1 MRTIL
6 ITGATDGL
14 GRELARRLATDD
26 RVIVH
31 GRDPERV
38 RRARADPERADAE
51 RTRADV
57 GGTGEGVLADAGGTT
72 EGVLADLAD
81 LRQVDR
87 LADEV
92 LGRFDRLDVL
102 VNNAGMG
109 GGPPG
114 SGRAESQDG
123 IELRFAVNYL
133 AGYHLT
139 RRLLPLL
146 VRSAPSKVVNV
157 ASAGQQAIDFAD
169 PMLTHG
175 YGRQRAYS
183 QSKLAQIM
191 FTFDLAEELAGQGV
205 TVNALH
211 PATYMDTTM
220 VREAGAPVMSTV
232 DEGVAATRQLI
243 DGLDGVSGRYFN
255 GLRESR
261 ADAQAYDLAARKRL
275 RELSDDLVRRALG

>member
-6 ITGATDGL
+6 VTGATDGL
-14 GRELARRLATDD
+14 GRHLAARLAASGD

-38 RRARADPERADAE
+38 RRVRAEI
-51 RTRADV
+51 
-57 GGTGEGVLADAGGTT
+57 GGTT
-72 EGVLADLAD
+72 DGLLADLAD

-87 LADEV
+87 MATEV
-92 LGRFDRLDVL
+92 EERFDRLDVL
-102 VNNAGMG
+102 VNNAGVG
-109 GGPPG
+109 GGAPH
-114 SGRAESQDG
+114 SGRQESADG

-139 RRLLPLL
+139 RRLTPLL
-146 VRSAPSKVVNV
+146 VRSAPSRVVNV
-157 ASAGQQAIDFAD
+157 ASVGQQAVDFAD
-169 PMLTHG
+169 PMLTRG

-205 TVNALH
+205 SVTALH

-220 VREAGAPVMSTV
+220 VREAGAPVLSSV
-232 DEGVAATRQLI
+232 REGGDATLRLI
-243 DGLDGVSGRYFN
+243 DGNVPSGTYHV
-255 GLRESR
+255 GASEGR
-261 ADAQAYDLAARKRL
+261 ADPQAYDREARARL
-275 RELSDDLVRRALG
+275 RELSDRLVREALAP

>member
-14 GRELARRLATDD
+14 GRELARRLATAGD

-38 RRARADPERADAE
+38 RRARERA
-51 RTRADV
+51 
-57 GGTGEGVLADAGGTT
+57 GGRT
-72 EGVLADLAD
+72 EGILADLAE
-81 LRQVDR
+81 LRQVER
-87 LADEV
+87 MAAEV
-92 LGRFDRLDVL
+92 RERFDRLDVL
-102 VNNAGMG
+102 VNNAGVG
-109 GGPPG
+109 GGKPF
-114 SGRAESQDG
+114 SGRQLSADG

-146 VRSAPSKVVNV
+146 TASAPARVVNV
-157 ASAGQQAIDFAD
+157 ASVGQQAIDFTD
-169 PMLTHG
+169 PMLTKG

-191 FTFDLAEELAGQGV
+191 FTFDLAEELAGTGV

-211 PATYMDTTM
+211 PATFMNTSM
-220 VREAGAPVMSTV
+220 VREALVPPISSVGQGA
-232 DEGVAATRQLI
+232 EATLRLVN
-243 DGLDGVSGRYFN
+243 GLDGVTGRYFDQQ
-255 GLRESR
+255 RESR
-261 ADAQAYDLAARKRL
+261 ADAQAYDLEARKRL
-275 RELSDDLVRRALG
+275 RELSDDLIRRALS

>member
-14 GRELARRLATDD
+14 GRELARRLAADD

-38 RRARADPERADAE
+38 RRARADAEQADPERVRRE
-51 RTRADV
+51 Q
-57 GGTGEGVLADAGGTT
+57 ADAGGTT

-92 LGRFDRLDVL
+92 LDRFDRLDVL

-114 SGRAESQDG
+114 SGRAESRDG
-123 IELRFAVNYL
+123 VELRFAVNYL

-146 VRSAPSKVVNV
+146 VKSAPSKVVNV

-169 PMLTHG
+169 PMLTRG
-175 YGRQRAYS
+175 YGRQRAYN

-243 DGLDGVSGRYFN
+243 DELDGVSGRYFN